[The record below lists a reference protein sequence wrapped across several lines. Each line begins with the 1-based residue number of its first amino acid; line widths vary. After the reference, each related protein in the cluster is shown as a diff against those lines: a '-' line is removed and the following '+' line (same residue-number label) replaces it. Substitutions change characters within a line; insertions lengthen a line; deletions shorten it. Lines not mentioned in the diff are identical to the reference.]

1 MSYEPTQWA
10 VGDKITAAK
19 MNKIENGIA
28 EGGGAVIA
36 TTEQNVQGTFITS
49 YTWQEL
55 YDIINNGKMV
65 LIKISNDLFTVTAI
79 ASDANAYYIN
89 TIFGQFS
96 CFSPDENPAQIQK

>member
-36 TTEQNVQGTFITS
+36 TAESDGQSTVITS
-49 YTWQEL
+49 HTWQEL
-55 YDIINNGKMV
+55 YNIMNNGKMV
-65 LIKISNDLFTVTAI
+65 LIKISNNLFTVTSI
-79 ASDANAYYIN
+79 GFESPIYDID
-89 TIFGQFS
+89 TSIGLFS
-96 CFSPDENPAQIQK
+96 CSSPDANPAQIQK